1 MYKLIL
7 LLLASIII
15 AGCAAKTR
23 VAADLD
29 KISSRDLLA
38 QNEHWQKSFSTL
50 KGSAKISLESP
61 QFTGSF
67 GADILL
73 NNSDSLLVTITGPL
87 GIKLGRAFVSP
98 KRFVFYNQM
107 MNQFMTG
114 SLEDYED
121 TYFMQFPL
129 EISQLRN
136 VFAARES
143 FNILELS
150 TYEIR
155 DGCYYLETRND
166 YLNYHIWF
174 DPASLLI
181 KKIEYYNRSKLVYYK
196 EYGQFEKFDGIYF
209 PRLVS
214 FVRPEEKQGMS
225 IYYDEVFIN
234 HAFQPELFNINI
246 SDNARQIELSIEN
259 QASE

>member
-114 SLEDYED
+114 
-121 TYFMQFPL
+121 
-129 EISQLRN
+129 
-136 VFAARES
+136 
-143 FNILELS
+143 
-150 TYEIR
+150 
-155 DGCYYLETRND
+155 